1 MSILACTQFC
11 YLQADGFHP
20 DKSRVGAGALADFIR
35 APISGKLEEVP
46 GVGPATIKILNENGI
61 STTFQLI
68 GQYLSLKES
77 DVQPIEHA
85 DRFYYW
91 LKSLKTPSGFR
102 AGIVHSVAEKMNVTF
117 PGIYD
122 SSAYGSA
129 VGQDEDA

>member
-1 MSILACTQFC
+1 V
-11 YLQADGFHP
+11 QADGFHP

-46 GVGPATIKILNENGI
+46 GVGPATIKILQENGI

-68 GQYLSLKES
+68 GQYLMLKE
-77 DVQPIEHA
+77 DGVEAIEHA

-102 AGIVHSVAEKMNVTF
+102 AGIVHAIAEKMNVTF

-122 SSAYGSA
+122 SSAYGAA
-129 VGQDEDA
+129 VQEEDA